1 MCIFFFFK
9 QKTAYEMRISD
20 WSSDVCSS
28 DLAKRWLRAKEILG
42 ALDELAPEQRAARIA
57 AACGDDADLKAE
69 VERLVA
75 LDDEADSYFAGLRD
89 ALGQADVA
97 QPEQVG
103 AYRIIREIGSG
114 GMGTV
119 YLG

>member
-1 MCIFFFFK
+1 M
-9 QKTAYEMRISD
+9 
-20 WSSDVCSS
+20 
-28 DLAKRWLRAKEILG
+28 
-42 ALDELAPEQRAARIA
+42 A
-57 AACGDDADLKAE
+57 AACGDDAGRKAE

-103 AYRIIREIGSG
+103 AYRIIREIGRG

-119 YLG
+119 YLGQRNDGQFKQDVAIQVVRHGDGGNLSKAQRRGGKREVSKGKSRG